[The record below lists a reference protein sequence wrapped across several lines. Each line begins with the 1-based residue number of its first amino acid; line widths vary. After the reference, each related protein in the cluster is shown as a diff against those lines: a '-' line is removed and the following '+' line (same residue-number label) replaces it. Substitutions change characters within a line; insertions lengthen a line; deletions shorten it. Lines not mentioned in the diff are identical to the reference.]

1 MKEVRI
7 IKRYQNR
14 KLYDTFQSCY
24 VTLEEISQI
33 IREGNEIQVIDN
45 KTKNDITYMTQLQLL
60 ADQERKSLKPGDTEL
75 LKRVIRA
82 EEGTLT
88 GYIRGLEAQL
98 NLNFPTSIAEDNE
111 AAAEKKEV
119 AAANKRNQEVKDKKS
134 ISIKKESVPG
144 IATEISI
151 NEAGLISIKNQTTSL
166 FSILNELLTALSSL
180 NVATGTGPSSPP
192 LNAPQFAKIQAEL
205 STFLTA

>member
-1 MKEVRI
+1 MKDVRI

-24 VTLEEISQI
+24 VTLEEIAQI
-33 IREGNEIQVIDN
+33 VREGNEIQVIDN

-88 GYIRGLEAQL
+88 GYIRGLEKEMG
-98 NLNFPTSIAEDNE
+98 LNFPTSIVEPVVTTE
-111 AAAEKKEV
+111 EKKEEMPMNNN
-119 AAANKRNQEVKDKKS
+119 AFMNS
-134 ISIKKESVPG
+134 SVNLNNVETP
-144 IATEISI
+144 
-151 NEAGLISIKNQTTSL
+151 TT
-166 FSILNELLTALSSL
+166 LN
-180 NVATGTGPSSPP
+180 
-192 LNAPQFAKIQAEL
+192 
-205 STFLTA
+205 

>member
-1 MKEVRI
+1 MKDVRI

-33 IREGNEIQVIDN
+33 IRDGNEIKVIDN

-98 NLNFPTSIAEDNE
+98 NLNFPTSIVEE
-111 AAAEKKEV
+111 TTT
-119 AAANKRNQEVKDKKS
+119 EVK
-134 ISIKKESVPG
+134 
-144 IATEISI
+144 TEETAIPSFMNTNNVNLNNI
-151 NEAGLISIKNQTTSL
+151 ETNTTT
-166 FSILNELLTALSSL
+166 LN
-180 NVATGTGPSSPP
+180 
-192 LNAPQFAKIQAEL
+192 
-205 STFLTA
+205 